1 MKTTTMRAA
10 AVFAALAGAMLA
22 AGLVAVSTPAG
33 ATDLSDDPHIA
44 GQLERERAAMADKW
58 ALRAM
63 VLGGISASE
72 SDVFVDGDTPVSLD
86 GIAGDDWFA
95 GGRVTLECSHH
106 GFFFGPLVEAGLFS
120 DSSSAFR
127 ITGLG
132 SVDFSADWYWKAGAI
147 AGFEVLPG
155 AAIYGTLAYGEIETG
170 EITLVEDKLGDPDL
184 SGLVYGAGVRL
195 EVAPRVYVFGEV
207 NKWHDVGGDAGDVG
221 LDSDIVQGLAGISV
235 KLN

>member
-1 MKTTTMRAA
+1 MKTTITIRAA
-10 AVFAALAGAMLA
+10 AVFAALAGAVLA
-22 AGLVAVSTPAG
+22 AGLVTVAAPAG
-33 ATDLSDDPHIA
+33 AADLSNDPHIA
-44 GQLERERAAMADKW
+44 EQLEREQSNW

-72 SDVFVDGDTPVSLD
+72 SDVFVEGDEPFSLD
-86 GIAGDDWFA
+86 GIAGDDWFG
-95 GGRVTLECSHH
+95 GGRVTLERNYRR
-106 GFFFGPLVEAGLFS
+106 FFFGPLVEAGVFADS
-120 DSSSAFR
+120 DNAFR

-155 AAIYGTLAYGEIETG
+155 ASVYGTLAYGEIETG
-170 EITLVEDKLGDPDL
+170 EIALIEDKLGDPDL

-195 EVAPRVYVFGEV
+195 EVAPRVDVFGEV
-207 NKWHDVGGDAGDVG
+207 NKWHDVDGNTADVG
-221 LDSDIVQGLAGISV
+221 LDSDIVQGLVGLSI

>member
-22 AGLVAVSTPAG
+22 AGLLAASAG
-33 ATDLSDDPHIA
+33 AADLSDDPHIA
-44 GQLERERAAMADKW
+44 ERLERERSSW

-72 SDVFVDGDTPVSLD
+72 SDVFVAGDTPVSLD

-95 GGRVTLECSHH
+95 GGRVTLERNHR

-120 DSSSAFR
+120 DSDNAFT
-127 ITGLG
+127 IAGETL
-132 SVDFSADWYWKAGAI
+132 SDFSADWYWKAGAI
-147 AGFEVLPG
+147 AGVELLPG

-170 EITLVEDKLGDPDL
+170 SVSFGEAKLGDPDL

-195 EVAPRVYVFGEV
+195 EVAPRVHVFGEV
-207 NKWHDVGGDAGDVG
+207 NKWHDVDGNAGDVG
-221 LDSDIVQGLAGISV
+221 LGSDIVQGLAGISV